1 MSELGVP
8 DVARMLK
15 VSDRR
20 VRQLIDAG
28 ELRARQVGGRWLVDV
43 SSIPS
48 APRRSRAMSPRVA
61 WGLIEYVEGRR
72 APWLSPGDFY
82 RLRSFRDRLATDPEP
97 ELLAKS
103 WLSARA
109 TREELS
115 ATVPD
120 DLRVD
125 PRVVL
130 SGLSDPRSK
139 MSAADHVEVYVH
151 VDHYQ
156 HLLSDYLLVPARGR
170 RANVTLHV
178 TEFRPAA
185 PVPVL
190 LLAADLA
197 DHDGPRELGRARDL
211 IAGALR

>member
-28 ELRARQVGGRWLVDV
+28 QLRARQVGGRWLVDV

-48 APRRSRAMSPRVA
+48 APRRSRAMSPRFA

-72 APWLSPGDFY
+72 APWLSPGDFH
-82 RLRSFRDRLATDPEP
+82 RLRSFRDRLTTDPEP

-103 WLSARA
+103 WLSTRA

-115 ATVPD
+115 ATVPG

-125 PRVVL
+125 PRVLL

-151 VDHYQ
+151 LDDYQ
-156 HLLSDYLLVPARGR
+156 RVLGDHLLVSGDGR
-170 RANVTLHV
+170 RSNVTLHV
-178 TEFRPAA
+178 TELLPSA
-185 PVPVL
+185 PVPIL

-211 IAGALR
+211 IVGALR